1 MALLAAIKSAASG
14 LLQPVAEIIDNVHTS
29 HEEKVLAIA
38 EYLKHTAS
46 HTQAASDVIV
56 AEASSDSWLAASWR
70 PIMMLSFL
78 GLVYADS
85 FGWLPNPLAPQAWT
99 LLQIGLGGYVG
110 GRTIEKS
117 VKLIRGT

>member
-1 MALLAAIKSAASG
+1 MPLLSTIKAAAAG
-14 LLQPVAEIIDNVHTS
+14 LLTPIAKIVDDTHTS
-29 HEEKVLAIA
+29 AEEKILAIA
-38 EYLKHTAS
+38 EYLKQSAALTKS
-46 HTQAASDVIV
+46 ASDVIV

-85 FGWLPNPLAPQAWT
+85 FGVLPSPLAPEAWT

-117 VKLIRGT
+117 VKAIRG

>member
-1 MALLAAIKSAASG
+1 MAFGIIASAVAG
-14 LLQPVAEIIDNVHTS
+14 FLRPVRDVIDELHVS
-29 HEEKVLAIA
+29 EEEKALAYAKLEEA
-38 EYLKHTAS
+38 EGKLVETSAS
-46 HTQAASDVIV
+46 VIR
-56 AEASSDSWLAASWR
+56 AEAMSDSWLAASWR

-85 FGWLPNPLAPQAWT
+85 FGLLASKLAPEAWT

-117 VKLIRGT
+117 VKAIRGA